1 MVVTP
6 LTLFPKGSFSYLP
19 FGLIKIMIDG
29 KTLSSVLAKMGKDS
43 EVAKD
48 AKVEVQ
54 MPDGKMY
61 GIAEI
66 GLMENL
72 YLNTIKT
79 HTIVLKLEQ
88 EPNPKSRSD
97 RL

>member
-1 MVVTP
+1 
-6 LTLFPKGSFSYLP
+6 
-19 FGLIKIMIDG
+19 
-29 KTLSSVLAKMGKDS
+29 
-43 EVAKD
+43 
-48 AKVEVQ
+48 